1 MKRDPLKTLLRI
13 RQATLDDAQRAVSDA
28 YRAEQEASRRAE
40 EAGEALA
47 HEMRAAMNLG
57 GDDDAVEAF
66 ARWLPLGRRAIKQAH
81 DAQRDATARLD
92 QARAILTLARS
103 GVRTVESLDAQRK
116 DERRQEADRH
126 AQHAL
131 DEIGSR
137 RTLR

>member
-13 RQATLDDAQRAVSDA
+13 RQATLDDAQKAVSDA
-28 YRAEQEASRRAE
+28 YHAEHEASRLAE

-47 HEMRAAMNLG
+47 HEMRSAMNLG
-57 GDDDAVEAF
+57 VDDDAVEAF

-81 DAQRDATARLD
+81 EALRDATSRLD

-116 DERRQEADRH
+116 DERRQEEDRR
-126 AQHAL
+126 AQHEL
-131 DEIGSR
+131 DEIGA
-137 RTLR
+137 RTADG